1 MYKKGLDFDQE
12 VRRILSNQGY
22 VRRSQLIQKL
32 KNKHRGDS
40 GYSEKSINRKLDS
53 MVNRG
58 IVSKLKGDAL
68 KEAGITDDDGRSSY
82 FTLKKSDDIRRHID
96 SVIANISSDNP
107 IKQKMA
113 LKELERYE
121 KHCLLNPVQLDILI
135 AQLDTEDIDLIDN
148 ILRIVYTY
156 IEKKEIEPYNR
167 QEVIKMLRS
176 LLNKYPKPLPHG
188 YKNLRTHFIYLLGHY
203 NDYAVIERL
212 KKDAEELDNLHEILH
227 DYESNYTAFVI
238 EEHREEL
245 YEFEEKLRL
254 EGMEEPAQFIAQT
267 RVTAMIHL
275 EMYDDPFKK
284 NNAAVR
290 DF

>member
-22 VRRSQLIQKL
+22 VRRAQLIQNL
-32 KNKHRGDS
+32 KNKHRSGS

-53 MVNRG
+53 MVKRG
-58 IVSKLKGDAL
+58 IVIKLKGDAL
-68 KEAGITDDDGRSSY
+68 KEAGITDEDGRSSY

-96 SVIANISSDNP
+96 SVIDNISSDNP

-121 KHCLLNPVQLDILI
+121 KHCLLSPSQLDILI

-156 IEKKEIEPYNR
+156 IDKKDIEPYNR
-167 QEVIKMLRS
+167 QEAIKMLRS

-188 YKNLRTHFIYLLGHY
+188 HKNLRTHFIFLLGHY
-203 NDYAVIERL
+203 NDSAVIDRL
-212 KKDAEELDNLHEILH
+212 KKDAEELDNLHEIL
-227 DYESNYTAFVI
+227 DYDTDYTAHII

-254 EGMEEPAQFIAQT
+254 ECKEESAQFIAQV
-267 RVTAMIHL
+267 RVRAMIHL
-275 EMYDDPFKK
+275 GMLKDPFEQRISD
-284 NNAAVR
+284 VGR
-290 DF
+290 F

>member
-1 MYKKGLDFDQE
+1 MYEKGLDFDTE
-12 VRRILSNQGY
+12 VIGILSKKGFVRRT
-22 VRRSQLIQKL
+22 QLIQIL

-53 MVNRG
+53 MVRRG

-68 KEAGITDDDGRSSY
+68 KKAGINIEDGRASY

-96 SVIANISSDNP
+96 SIIDNISSDNT

-121 KHCLLNPVQLDILI
+121 KHCLLNPSQLDILI
-135 AQLDTEDIDLIDN
+135 SLLGTEDIDLIGN

-156 IEKKEIEPYNR
+156 IDKKDIEPYNKA
-167 QEVIKMLRS
+167 EAIKMLRTV
-176 LLNKYPKPLPHG
+176 LNRYPKPLPHNH
-188 YKNLRTHFIYLLGHY
+188 KNLRTHLIFLLGHY
-203 NDYAVIERL
+203 HDYAIVERL
-212 KKDAEELDNLHEILH
+212 KKDAEELDNLQEMH
-227 DYESNYTAFVI
+227 DYDSNYTANVI
-238 EEHREEL
+238 EEHRGEL

-254 EGMEEPAQFIAQT
+254 EGQEEPAQFIGQV
-267 RVTAMIHL
+267 RVQAMIHL
-275 EMYDDPFKK
+275 GMHDDPFKQ
-284 NNAAVR
+284 NIADVR